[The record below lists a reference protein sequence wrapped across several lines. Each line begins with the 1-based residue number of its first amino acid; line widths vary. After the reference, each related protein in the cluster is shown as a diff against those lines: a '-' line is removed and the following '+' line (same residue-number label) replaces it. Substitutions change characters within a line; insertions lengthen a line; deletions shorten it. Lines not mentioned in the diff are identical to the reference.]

1 MDTLE
6 YNCYFDRLEMA
17 KIKGRNFF
25 EQLDKS
31 LQELP
36 IDVQKI
42 VEQNPNWSLFFSNLY
57 GEDGYTIYKIKN
69 NKKKYKICVDPYGMV
84 ERIRFTIAHEI
95 GHIVLGHFEEYS
107 NMLLT
112 DEEAYILDK
121 EADMFAGEILMPY
134 KYMLI
139 YHNWSIKGLTYRFH
153 VSKEAVKVRLSVLEK
168 DKTFIRAINGYY

>member
-25 EQLDKS
+25 EQLDES

-42 VEQNPNWSLFFSNLY
+42 VEQNPNWSIGFYNLY
-57 GEDGYTIYKIKN
+57 GEDGYTLFKYK
-69 NKKKYKICVDPYGMV
+69 NKQMKYKICVDSYGMV
-84 ERIRFTIAHEI
+84 ERKRFTIAHEI
-95 GHIVLGHFEEYS
+95 GHIVLGHFKQFHHNDLTTYEE
-107 NMLLT
+107 
-112 DEEAYILDK
+112 YILDR
-121 EADMFAGEILMPY
+121 EADMFAGKILMPY

-139 YHNWSIKGLTYRFH
+139 YHNWSIRGLTYRFH

-168 DKTFIRAINGYY
+168 DKFFIRAINGYY